1 MTSGNGQDGTP
12 SLVEYEL
19 REGVAF
25 ITMNRPEVRNAI
37 SDDVVRELGRLLVRV
52 DEDDDVQVA
61 ILSGH
66 GKSFSSG
73 ADVKQRQL
81 RSKEELRRLGGPEER
96 DARVDGLPYRYA
108 NFKPLI
114 AAVHGHVMGAALYLA
129 LMCEQIVAAEGTKFQ
144 ITEIN
149 RGTDGN
155 RYMHMLAERTG
166 MGFATNVALTGRFF
180 TAEEAYRLGG
190 VERVV
195 PPGEQLAA
203 AEELA
208 RDIMKMPPLAI
219 RAIVESR
226 RGVMEEI
233 DLRCRLRRPRTLH
246 LSDDFRESASS
257 FVEKR
262 DPVFRAT

>member
-1 MTSGNGQDGTP
+1 MTTNGNEP
-12 SLVEYEL
+12 ELKYVEYEV
-19 REGVAF
+19 RDGVAF

-37 SDDVVRELGRLLVRV
+37 SDDVVRELLRCLIQV
-52 DEDDDVQVA
+52 DEDDAVQVA
-61 ILSGH
+61 ILAGN

-81 RSKEELRRLGGPEER
+81 RSKEELKRLGGPEER
-96 DARVDGLPYRYA
+96 DARVDGLPYRHV
-108 NFKPLI
+108 NTKPLI

-144 ITEIN
+144 ITEVN
-149 RGTDGN
+149 RGTDGT

-166 MGFATNVALTGRFF
+166 MGFATNVALTGRFY

-195 PPGEQLAA
+195 PEGEHLAA

-208 RDIMKMPPLAI
+208 RDIMKMPPLAV
-219 RAIVESR
+219 RAIVNSR
-226 RGVMEEI
+226 RAIMEEI
-233 DLRCRLRRPRTLH
+233 DFQSRLRRPQTLH

-262 DPVFRAT
+262 EASFKST